1 LTTFPIK
8 KYKAS
13 NKIKFAIPFAP
24 NFLNSYR
31 ATKNGLKSLKQ
42 ENEGMKTKIILLACI
57 LMTVLTFGTANAAI
71 VTVHDGNPTIG
82 MAIDE
87 LAFNG
92 HQYSVD
98 FSYFEGTYSGPVYD
112 ASFASAAAAA
122 IATELNGAGVVWV
135 GDNDVLDHLDNTFF
149 IASGNDSGVYA
160 YGTNTLTYDKPYGV
174 DWESFISGNQS
185 FSNMY
190 ATVTETAPIPGA
202 ALLFGSALVL
212 IGAIRRRFN
221 Q

>member
-1 LTTFPIK
+1 M
-8 KYKAS
+8 S
-13 NKIKFAIPFAP
+13 VGR
-24 NFLNSYR
+24 S
-31 ATKNGLKSLKQ
+31 G
-42 ENEGMKTKIILLACI
+42 GKT
-57 LMTVLTFGTANAAI
+57 
-71 VTVHDGNPTIG
+71 GNPGRKTPVTHPVTEQGPLGPNILQSPKLS
-82 MAIDE
+82 A
-87 LAFNG
+87 
-92 HQYSVD
+92 YSN
-98 FSYFEGTYSGPVYD
+98 E
-112 ASFASAAAAA
+112 
-122 IATELNGAGVVWV
+122 
-135 GDNDVLDHLDNTFF
+135 
-149 IASGNDSGVYA
+149 VYA